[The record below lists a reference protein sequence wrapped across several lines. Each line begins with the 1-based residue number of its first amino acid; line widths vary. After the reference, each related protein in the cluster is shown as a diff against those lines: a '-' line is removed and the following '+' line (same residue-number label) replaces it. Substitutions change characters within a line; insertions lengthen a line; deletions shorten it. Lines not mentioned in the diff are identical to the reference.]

1 MVKADADR
9 SRQRG
14 LTLVELL
21 VTTLILGLILSAA
34 TASFIAASNG
44 INSTDNRVENLGEA
58 QKLIATTTKDLRTA
72 ISVNTGQTAAFI
84 QANATEV
91 EFYANLNTSVTATA
105 PSKLRIY
112 VDTTD
117 PAAQQLVETIQQPN
131 LPNADPPAYGTYPA
145 KVHHIGRYVANPAS
159 EPIFR
164 YYDLAG
170 DLLTLS
176 ATPTQ
181 EELNQIAVVK
191 VKLMVRRSTGF
202 KNGFVTIENRVRL
215 PNIIYRQV
223 QTLPQT

>member
-1 MVKADADR
+1 MMKAEINR
-9 SRQRG
+9 SRQQG
-14 LTLVELL
+14 MTLVELL

-84 QANATEV
+84 KAQPTEV
-91 EFYANLNTSVTATA
+91 EFYANLDTSATATA

-112 VDTTD
+112 VDTAN
-117 PAAQQLVETIQQPN
+117 PAAQQLIETIQQPN
-131 LPNADPPAYGTYPA
+131 LPNADPPAYGTYA
-145 KVHHIGRYVANPAS
+145 ARIRHIGRYVANPAA

-164 YYDLAG
+164 YYDLDG
-170 DLLTLS
+170 NLLTLS

-181 EELNQIAVVK
+181 AELNKIAVIK
-191 VKLMVRRSTGF
+191 VKLMVRKASGF